1 MSNVIASLEKV
12 LLPFAVKIGK
22 QPHVNAIK
30 NGFIR
35 LMPLTLAG
43 AMFVL
48 INNVFLSFGEGSFFY
63 SMGIR
68 LDASTIE
75 TLNGLKGIGG
85 NVYNGTLGIMSLM
98 APFFIGMAL
107 AEERKVDA
115 LAAGLL
121 SVAAFMTVTPYSV
134 GEAYAV
140 GANWLGGANIIS
152 GIIIGLVVA
161 EMFTFI
167 VRRNWVIKLPDSVP
181 ASVSRSFSA
190 LIPGFIILS
199 IMGIIAWALSNYG
212 SNFHQIIMDTIST
225 PLASLGSVVG
235 WAYVIFVPLLW
246 FFGIHGSLALTA
258 LDSGIMTPWALEN
271 ISIYQQYGSVDAAL
285 EAGKTFH
292 IWAKPMLDSYIFLG
306 GSGATLGLIIAIF
319 LASRRADYRQVAK
332 LALPSGIFQ
341 INEPI
346 LFGLPII
353 MNPVM
358 FIPFI
363 LVQPILA
370 AITLVAYYLGIIP
383 PITNIAPWTIPVG
396 MKMFIHD
403 VLALNENDDLSI
415 DLFGLNHMVFIKD
428 VLVNGTSRFAE
439 LLDGVASGQL
449 KASTV
454 KNIFDLPFSEGL
466 IRSLNMLPCSYLLY
480 YFKQKEMLAIEMG
493 EYYKG
498 GARAQVVQKVE
509 KQLFDLYKNPELN
522 VKPKELEQ
530 RGGAYYSDAACEV
543 INAIYNDKQTEH
555 YVNIP
560 HHGHVENIPADW
572 AVEMTCILGRNGATP
587 HPRITRFDEKVLGLI
602 HTIKGFEVAASNA
615 ALSGNFNDV
624 LLALNLSPLV
634 HSDRD
639 AEVLA
644 RELILA
650 HEKWLPNFAACIEAL
665 KGKHH

>member
-1 MSNVIASLEKV
+1 MSNIIASLEKV

-199 IMGIIAWALSNYG
+199 IMGIISWALSNYG

-383 PITNIAPWTIPVG
+383 PITNIAPWTMPTGLGAFFNTNGSVAALLVAL
-396 MKMFIHD
+396 FN
-403 VLALNENDDLSI
+403 LA
-415 DLFGLNHMVFIKD
+415 
-428 VLVNGTSRFAE
+428 
-439 LLDGVASGQL
+439 VATL
-449 KASTV
+449 
-454 KNIFDLPFSEGL
+454 IYLPFVVVA
-466 IRSLNMLPCSYLLY
+466 N
-480 YFKQKEMLAIEMG
+480 KAQNAIEQ
-493 EYYKG
+493 EESEEDI
-498 GARAQVVQKVE
+498 A
-509 KQLFDLYKNPELN
+509 N
-522 VKPKELEQ
+522 
-530 RGGAYYSDAACEV
+530 
-543 INAIYNDKQTEH
+543 
-555 YVNIP
+555 
-560 HHGHVENIPADW
+560 
-572 AVEMTCILGRNGATP
+572 
-587 HPRITRFDEKVLGLI
+587 
-602 HTIKGFEVAASNA
+602 
-615 ALSGNFNDV
+615 
-624 LLALNLSPLV
+624 
-634 HSDRD
+634 
-639 AEVLA
+639 
-644 RELILA
+644 
-650 HEKWLPNFAACIEAL
+650 AL
-665 KGKHH
+665 KF

>member
-63 SMGIR
+63 SLGIR

-140 GANWLGGANIIS
+140 GANWLGGANI
-152 GIIIGLVVA
+152 L
-161 EMFTFI
+161 
-167 VRRNWVIKLPDSVP
+167 SV
-181 ASVSRSFSA
+181 
-190 LIPGFIILS
+190 
-199 IMGIIAWALSNYG
+199 MGIIAWALNTWG
-212 SNFHQIIMDTIST
+212 TNFHQIIMDTIST

-246 FFGIHGSLALTA
+246 FFGIHGALALTA
-258 LDSGIMTPWALEN
+258 LDNGIMTPWALEN
-271 ISIYQQYGSVDAAL
+271 IATYQQYGSVEAAL
-285 EAGKTFH
+285 AAGKTFH
-292 IWAKPMLDSYIFLG
+292 IWAKPMLDSFIFLG
-306 GSGATLGLIIAIF
+306 GSGATLGLILAIF
-319 LASRRADYRQVAK
+319 IASRRADYRQVAK

-358 FIPFI
+358 FIPFV

-370 AITLVAYYLGIIP
+370 AITLAAYYMGIIP
-383 PITNIAPWTIPVG
+383 PVTNIAPWTMPTGLGAFFNTNGSVA
-396 MKMFIHD
+396 
-403 VLALNENDDLSI
+403 ALLVA
-415 DLFGLNHMVFIKD
+415 LFNLGIATLIY
-428 VLVNGTSRFAE
+428 
-439 LLDGVASGQL
+439 
-449 KASTV
+449 
-454 KNIFDLPFSEGL
+454 LPFVVVA
-466 IRSLNMLPCSYLLY
+466 N
-480 YFKQKEMLAIEMG
+480 K
-493 EYYKG
+493 
-498 GARAQVVQKVE
+498 AQ
-509 KQLFDLYKNPELN
+509 
-522 VKPKELEQ
+522 
-530 RGGAYYSDAACEV
+530 
-543 INAIYNDKQTEH
+543 NAIDKEESEEDIA
-555 YVNIP
+555 N
-560 HHGHVENIPADW
+560 
-572 AVEMTCILGRNGATP
+572 
-587 HPRITRFDEKVLGLI
+587 
-602 HTIKGFEVAASNA
+602 
-615 ALSGNFNDV
+615 
-624 LLALNLSPLV
+624 
-634 HSDRD
+634 
-639 AEVLA
+639 
-644 RELILA
+644 
-650 HEKWLPNFAACIEAL
+650 AL
-665 KGKHH
+665 KF

>member
-63 SMGIR
+63 SLGIR

-199 IMGIIAWALSNYG
+199 VMGIIAWALNTWG
-212 SNFHQIIMDTIST
+212 TNFHQIIMDTIST

-246 FFGIHGSLALTA
+246 FFGIHGALALTA
-258 LDSGIMTPWALEN
+258 LDN
-271 ISIYQQYGSVDAAL
+271 
-285 EAGKTFH
+285 
-292 IWAKPMLDSYIFLG
+292 
-306 GSGATLGLIIAIF
+306 
-319 LASRRADYRQVAK
+319 
-332 LALPSGIFQ
+332 
-341 INEPI
+341 
-346 LFGLPII
+346 
-353 MNPVM
+353 
-358 FIPFI
+358 
-363 LVQPILA
+363 
-370 AITLVAYYLGIIP
+370 GIIP
-383 PITNIAPWTIPVG
+383 PVTNIAPWTMPTGLGAFFNTNGSVA
-396 MKMFIHD
+396 
-403 VLALNENDDLSI
+403 ALLVA
-415 DLFGLNHMVFIKD
+415 LFNLGIATLIY
-428 VLVNGTSRFAE
+428 
-439 LLDGVASGQL
+439 
-449 KASTV
+449 
-454 KNIFDLPFSEGL
+454 LPFVVVA
-466 IRSLNMLPCSYLLY
+466 N
-480 YFKQKEMLAIEMG
+480 K
-493 EYYKG
+493 
-498 GARAQVVQKVE
+498 AQ
-509 KQLFDLYKNPELN
+509 
-522 VKPKELEQ
+522 
-530 RGGAYYSDAACEV
+530 
-543 INAIYNDKQTEH
+543 NAIDKEESEEDIA
-555 YVNIP
+555 N
-560 HHGHVENIPADW
+560 
-572 AVEMTCILGRNGATP
+572 
-587 HPRITRFDEKVLGLI
+587 
-602 HTIKGFEVAASNA
+602 
-615 ALSGNFNDV
+615 
-624 LLALNLSPLV
+624 
-634 HSDRD
+634 
-639 AEVLA
+639 
-644 RELILA
+644 
-650 HEKWLPNFAACIEAL
+650 AL
-665 KGKHH
+665 KF

>member
-63 SMGIR
+63 SLGIR

-98 APFFIGMAL
+98 APFFIG
-107 AEERKVDA
+107 
-115 LAAGLL
+115 
-121 SVAAFMTVTPYSV
+121 
-134 GEAYAV
+134 YAV

-167 VRRNWVIKLPDSVP
+167 VHRNWVIKLPDSVP
-181 ASVSRSFSA
+181 TSVSRSFSA

-199 IMGIIAWALSNYG
+199 VMGIIAWALNTWG
-212 SNFHQIIMDTIST
+212 TNFHQIIMDTIST

-246 FFGIHGSLALTA
+246 FFGIHGALALTA
-258 LDSGIMTPWALEN
+258 LDNGIMTPWALEN
-271 ISIYQQYGSVDAAL
+271 IATYQQYGSVEAAL
-285 EAGKTFH
+285 AAGKTFH
-292 IWAKPMLDSYIFLG
+292 IWAKPMLDSFIFLG
-306 GSGATLGLIIAIF
+306 GSGATLGLILAIF
-319 LASRRADYRQVAK
+319 IASRRADYRQVAK

-358 FIPFI
+358 FIPFV

-370 AITLVAYYLGIIP
+370 AITLAAYYMGIIP
-383 PITNIAPWTIPVG
+383 PVTNIAPWTMPTGLGAFFNTNGSVA
-396 MKMFIHD
+396 
-403 VLALNENDDLSI
+403 ALLVA
-415 DLFGLNHMVFIKD
+415 LFNLGIATLIY
-428 VLVNGTSRFAE
+428 
-439 LLDGVASGQL
+439 
-449 KASTV
+449 
-454 KNIFDLPFSEGL
+454 LPFVVVA
-466 IRSLNMLPCSYLLY
+466 N
-480 YFKQKEMLAIEMG
+480 K
-493 EYYKG
+493 
-498 GARAQVVQKVE
+498 AQ
-509 KQLFDLYKNPELN
+509 
-522 VKPKELEQ
+522 
-530 RGGAYYSDAACEV
+530 
-543 INAIYNDKQTEH
+543 NAIDKEESEEDIA
-555 YVNIP
+555 N
-560 HHGHVENIPADW
+560 
-572 AVEMTCILGRNGATP
+572 
-587 HPRITRFDEKVLGLI
+587 
-602 HTIKGFEVAASNA
+602 
-615 ALSGNFNDV
+615 
-624 LLALNLSPLV
+624 
-634 HSDRD
+634 
-639 AEVLA
+639 
-644 RELILA
+644 
-650 HEKWLPNFAACIEAL
+650 AL
-665 KGKHH
+665 KF